1 MGTWLSEGN
10 YLRVRGEYPFPA
22 LRPRASLE
30 LPPRARRIPFH
41 IEAGHV
47 PRGTTSACAENTVC
61 VLLGCLYG
69 WNYLRV
75 RGEYPTHATRQVP
88 QSELPP
94 RARRIPP
101 CKSWGRPNR
110 GTTSACAENTQF
122 KQTTPPPRWNYL
134 RVRGEY
140 DSLGVEWIIYTE
152 LPPRARRIL
161 LNIEHKTKLR
171 GTTSACAENTIALV
185 RGMAKIRN
193 YLRVRGEYSRSQRHG

>member
-1 MGTWLSEGN
+1 M
-10 YLRVRGEYPFPA
+10 
-22 LRPRASLE
+22 SLEE
-30 LPPRARRIPFH
+30 LPPRARRIRFVCCW
-41 IEAGHV
+41 GV
-47 PRGTTSACAENTVC
+47 YMGGTTSACAENTPHTPLARC
-61 VLLGCLYG
+61 RNR
-69 WNYLRV
+69 NYLRV
-75 RGEYPTHATRQVP
+75 RGEYRLANPGGDPTG
-88 QSELPP
+88 ELPP
-94 RARRIPP
+94 RARRIRNLN
-101 CKSWGRPNR
+101 KQRR
-110 GTTSACAENTQF
+110 RRDGTTSACAENTGDQGA
-122 KQTTPPPRWNYL
+122 WGASHGNYL